1 MRLVDSNILIYAAK
15 PEFPQL
21 KELLEQDDL
30 AVSELTK
37 LEVLGYHGLTEEAE
51 EYFNAVFSLVTV
63 LPITSEVIDR
73 ATALRQQRNMKSAD
87 AIIAATALLH
97 CTEII
102 TRNTGDFDHIPDL
115 IVNNPIDN

>member
-1 MRLVDSNILIYAAK
+1 MRLVDSNILIYAAL

-21 KELLEQDDL
+21 KELLVCDDL

-37 LEVLGYHGLTEEAE
+37 LEVLGYYKLSEDAE
-51 EYFNAVFSLVTV
+51 EYFNAIFSLVTI
-63 LPITSEVIDR
+63 LPITSEIIQR
-73 ATALRQQRNMKSAD
+73 ATELRRQRNMKSAD

-102 TRNTGDFDHIPDL
+102 TRNTGDFEHIPEL
-115 IVNNPIDN
+115 TINNPID